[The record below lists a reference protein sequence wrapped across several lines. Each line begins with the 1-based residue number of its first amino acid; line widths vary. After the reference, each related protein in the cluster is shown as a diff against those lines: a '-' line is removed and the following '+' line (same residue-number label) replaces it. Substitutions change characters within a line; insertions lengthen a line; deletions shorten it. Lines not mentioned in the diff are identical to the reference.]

1 MSERA
6 PSIAVLGAGGV
17 GGFVAA
23 ALARAGADV
32 VVVARE
38 PTAALVAE
46 RGLEVES
53 VALKARFTARPA
65 SRPHLDTPTDVLVI
79 ATKAGA
85 LSGALERVRAEP
97 ELVVPLLNGIE
108 HMTLLR
114 GRFGP
119 DRVAAG
125 VIRIESDRP
134 VPGRIVQTSPE
145 VRIDLAADRPQPGKR
160 LPALAAALE
169 AAGLTARVQESERQV
184 LWSKLARL
192 AALSLTTSASDR
204 PLGFVRSDP
213 RWRSALEGAVNETVA
228 VANADGARLRA
239 PDTLAELRSAHAQLR
254 SSMQRDIRA
263 GREPELDALAGAVLR
278 AAGRHG
284 LRCPTVAWLAVT
296 VAERAGLNWPPSS
309 LAG

>member
-1 MSERA
+1 VSVRA
-6 PSIAVLGAGGV
+6 PSIAVLGPGGV

-38 PTAALVAE
+38 PTAALIADS
-46 RGLEVES
+46 GLEVES
-53 VALKARFTARPA
+53 FALKARFTARPA
-65 SRPHLDTPTDVLVI
+65 SRAHLDTPADVLLI

-114 GRFGP
+114 ERFGL

-134 VPGRIVQTSPE
+134 APGRIVQMSPG
-145 VRIDLAADRPQPGKR
+145 VRIDLAADRPQPGSR

-213 RWRSALEGAVNETVA
+213 RWRSALDAAVTETVA
-228 VANADGARLRA
+228 VANADGAQLRA
-239 PDTLAELRSAHAQLR
+239 LDTLAELDSAHAQLG

-263 GREPELDALAGAVLR
+263 RREPELDALAGAVLR

-284 LRCPTVAWLAVT
+284 LRCPTVTWLAEG
-296 VAERAGLNWPPSS
+296 VAQRAGLDWT
-309 LAG
+309 AA